1 MKKISLATKILTVA
15 ILTVP
20 FVYEKDDNG
29 GLKLRAVLY
38 DINYS
43 TVDGK
48 KNFTLTIGG
57 LIKDQ
62 IKVIKK
68 LFSECKCM
76 CKFKKKEA
84 DIDSD
89 FEDII
94 VSEEDIAFE
103 PDIVTE

>member
-20 FVYEKDDNG
+20 FVYEKEDNG
-29 GLKLRAVLY
+29 DLKLRAVLY

-68 LFSECKCM
+68 LFSECKCL
-76 CKFKKKEA
+76 CKRKKAEA